1 MTRDE
6 VKTAIAECTEKLGHV
21 PSRNELRKHGHISRE
36 HLRRH
41 FGTYTRALEE
51 CNLKRRAVGGKLEM
65 EALFLDWAGVVRSLR
80 KLPTVHEY
88 EDGGKYSQR
97 PLLSRFGTWAQA
109 PAGLKQY
116 AEDHN
121 LADQWKDVLGLVE
134 EKDRKDKERE
144 GAFGLDRLGLIKEAN
159 DFDPASPMCW
169 SIDAAVPVAL

>member
-6 VKTAIAECTEKLGHV
+6 VVATIVDCTEKLGHV

-65 EALFLDWAGVVRSLR
+65 EALFLDWAGVVRSLK

-88 EDGGKYSQR
+88 EDGSKYSQR
-97 PLLSRFGTWAQA
+97 PLLSRFGTWAQV
-109 PAGLKQY
+109 PAGREPLQHQAQEQVRQGKQLVNNRRAPFAPEHIQGKDDRY
-116 AEDHN
+116 DNDEFAYQPVGAETPTSGETC
-121 LADQWKDVLGLVE
+121 K
-134 EKDRKDKERE
+134 
-144 GAFGLDRLGLIKEAN
+144 
-159 DFDPASPMCW
+159 
-169 SIDAAVPVAL
+169 